1 MEHLVSKLKG
11 GVMAIIILIG
21 IASLISAQ
29 TVPITSIGNST
40 NFLGNI
46 FVKNIFFDNNLIF
59 TVGGINKTIIYN
71 DNNLH
76 FRNSNSQFNFEEE
89 TGQVVM
95 GLYNL
100 NESSVSSG
108 GAVYIQEAKYK
119 DSNDLLVSGSA
130 QLVSV
135 LSNTAGQEYDWW
147 TMNVIGNG
155 TRYPIISVT
164 DGNFFGI
171 NALMFVL
178 GEEASGRDSW
188 LFGQGNNFHIVQGE
202 NNKDLYIDVTKGGS
216 YTNVVKFN
224 GSTAQVSFPQANTSS
239 SSLNIGGDI
248 DLYRSSANVLSLA
261 SGDSLNI
268 ANGKFLFND
277 TDSLA
282 TLSNAKINNFLSVPG
297 AFSVNASTGI
307 TTIGNA
313 EFQDATYGHLNVDF
327 LDVIGG
333 VTVQNDTNGTIFIDI
348 NNPNNGSGATSSFY
362 LHNDL
367 GEEFSLNLLSSS
379 FDFMGT
385 PFPSLS
391 LMTSDS
397 AGGLRIENI
406 VADIYFN
413 TYDSADNILTL
424 GNQKVDIIGTTS
436 ISTLEGSYVGGQAYV
451 CVYDNGTLFASE
463 SAC

>member
-1 MEHLVSKLKG
+1 MEHLVSKLRGG

-46 FVKNIFFDNNLIF
+46 FVKNIFFNNNLIF

-282 TLSNAKINNFLSVPG
+282 TLSNARVVNYFEVSNPG
-297 AFSVNASTGI
+297 MFSVNASTGI
-307 TTIGNA
+307 VT
-313 EFQDATYGHLNVDF
+313 ATNLSAYDIDNTQLSSLYITSDYV
-327 LDVIGG
+327 VSEMIE
-333 VTVQNDTNGTIFIDI
+333 VVNDTNGSVNLNIHNL
-348 NNPNNGSGATSSFY
+348 NNESGAISGINI
-362 LHNDL
+362 HNDL
-367 GEEFSLNLLSSS
+367 DDEIS
-379 FDFMGT
+379 F
-385 PFPSLS
+385 
-391 LMTSDS
+391 
-397 AGGLRIENI
+397 I
-406 VADIYFN
+406 
-413 TYDSADNILTL
+413 
-424 GNQKVDIIGTTS
+424 
-436 ISTLEGSYVGGQAYV
+436 
-451 CVYDNGTLFASE
+451 
-463 SAC
+463 